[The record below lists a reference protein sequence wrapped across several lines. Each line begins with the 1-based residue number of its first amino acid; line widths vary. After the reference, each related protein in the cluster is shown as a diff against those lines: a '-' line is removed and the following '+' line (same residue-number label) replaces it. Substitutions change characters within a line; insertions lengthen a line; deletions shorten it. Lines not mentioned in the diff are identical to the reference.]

1 MVIKNGFVF
10 GAEGNFTKKDVYIDG
25 ERITD
30 DKNDDDIINEEDC
43 YVIPGL
49 IDVHF
54 HGCVGHDFCDGS
66 QESISEMA
74 KYELA
79 NGITSMNPA
88 TMTLGESALLKIMEA
103 AADYRKSNT
112 GEGAE
117 LVGINMEGPFIS
129 MAKKGAQNPDYIA
142 RADAETFRRLQKASG
157 GLIRL
162 CALAPEEKGA
172 MEFIDACKEEVVIS
186 VAHTTAD
193 YDTAKE
199 AFDRGA
205 KQVTHLYNAM
215 PPFSHRAP
223 GVIGA
228 ACDSDCNVELICD
241 GVHVHPAVIRATFK
255 MFGDDRIILISDSM
269 EATGMPDGEYSL
281 GGQAV
286 KVQGN
291 LATLADG
298 TIAGSATNLMN
309 CLRYAVKTAGIPL
322 ESAVKC
328 AAVNSARSVGIYDQ
342 YGSITPGKTANMVLL
357 RETDLRTEK
366 VILKGQ
372 IICRYRYFR

>member
-30 DKNDDDIINEEDC
+30 DKNDDDIINVEDC

-199 AFDRGA
+199 AFDRG
-205 KQVTHLYNAM
+205 Q
-215 PPFSHRAP
+215 SR
-223 GVIGA
+223 
-228 ACDSDCNVELICD
+228 
-241 GVHVHPAVIRATFK
+241 
-255 MFGDDRIILISDSM
+255 
-269 EATGMPDGEYSL
+269 
-281 GGQAV
+281 
-286 KVQGN
+286 
-291 LATLADG
+291 
-298 TIAGSATNLMN
+298 
-309 CLRYAVKTAGIPL
+309 
-322 ESAVKC
+322 
-328 AAVNSARSVGIYDQ
+328 
-342 YGSITPGKTANMVLL
+342 
-357 RETDLRTEK
+357 
-366 VILKGQ
+366 
-372 IICRYRYFR
+372 

>member
-1 MVIKNGFVF
+1 MVIKNGLVF
-10 GAEGNFTKKDVYIDG
+10 GPEGTFGKKDIYIEG
-25 ERITD
+25 ERISEKKSD
-30 DKNDDDIINEEDC
+30 GEAIDAEGC

-54 HGCVGHDFCDGS
+54 HGCVGCDFCDGKE
-66 QESISEMA
+66 ESIAKMA
-74 KYELA
+74 KYELE
-79 NGITSMNPA
+79 NGITSINPA
-88 TMTLGESALLKIMEA
+88 TMTLGESSLLEIMK
-103 AADYRKSNT
+103 AADAYRKAGSE
-112 GEGAE
+112 EGAE

-142 RADAETFRRLQKASG
+142 KADAELFRRLQKASG

-172 MEFIDACKEEVVIS
+172 MEFIDACKDEVVIS

-215 PPFSHRAP
+215 PPFTHRAP

-241 GVHVHPAVIRATFK
+241 GVHVHPSVIRATFK

-291 LATLADG
+291 RATLADG

-328 AAVNSARSVGIYDQ
+328 ATKNPSIAVGLSKE
-342 YGSITPGKTANMVLL
+342 YGSLEAGKYADIVILDSELNIVRVIKKGKTAVL
-357 RETDLRTEK
+357 
-366 VILKGQ
+366 
-372 IICRYRYFR
+372 

>member
-1 MVIKNGFVF
+1 MVIQGGKVFLPDGSFV
-10 GAEGNFTKKDVYIDG
+10 EQDVFVSG
-25 ERITD
+25 ERFSETGSGSD
-30 DKNDDDIINEEDC
+30 VINADGC

-54 HGCVGHDFCDGS
+54 HGCMGHDFCDGT
-66 QESISEMA
+66 EDSIHAMA
-74 KYELA
+74 EYELE
-79 NGITSMNPA
+79 NGITSICPA
-88 TMTLGESALLKIMEA
+88 TMTLGEDRLLKIA
-103 AADYRKSNT
+103 QAADAYRKA
-112 GEGAE
+112 GHQDGAE

-129 MAKKGAQNPDYIA
+129 MAKKGAQNSDFIA
-142 RADAETFRRLQKASG
+142 KADAAMLRRLQEASG

-162 CALAPEEKGA
+162 CALAPEEDGA
-172 MEFIDACKEEVVIS
+172 MEFIDACKDEVVIS

-193 YDTAKE
+193 YDTARE
-199 AFDRGA
+199 AFRRGA

-228 ACDSDCNVELICD
+228 ACDSDCNVEMICD
-241 GVHVHPAVIRATFK
+241 GIHVHPSVIRTTFK

-269 EATGMPDGEYSL
+269 EATGMADGSYSL

-286 KVQGN
+286 TVKGS

-309 CLRYAVKTAGIPL
+309 CLRYTVKVAGIPL

-328 AAVNSARSVGIYDQ
+328 ATRNPAAAIGIADE
-342 YGSITPGKTANMVLL
+342 YGSIAAGKYANA
-357 RETDLRTEK
+357 
-366 VILKGQ
+366 VILNDNLEIVT
-372 IICRYRYFR
+372 IIRRGKIVKEA

>member
-30 DKNDDDIINEEDC
+30 DKNDDDIINVEDC

-199 AFDRGA
+199 AFGRGA

-298 TIAGSATNLMN
+298 TIAGSATNLMH

-328 AAVNSARSVGIYDQ
+328 ATKNPSIAVGLSAD
-342 YGSITPGKTANMVLL
+342 YGSIEAGKYA
-357 RETDLRTEK
+357 DI
-366 VILKGQ
+366 VILDRDLNLVHVIKKGKVCEGL
-372 IICRYRYFR
+372 IN